1 MNQQLEKLNPDG
13 ALSLCLISFIG
24 TVGLSAL
31 MILPILVG
39 SYVDYLGFAED
50 TAGWISAANLAGI
63 AVMTLVVSL
72 KTKHWPLAKIAGYGL
87 AAMILFDILTL
98 FFHSLPSFTALR
110 FASGM
115 GGGAAQAAV
124 AAAIAR
130 LMHSDKG
137 FGIYIAFQFLLPAIG
152 LFAFPALLPDIGFN
166 GMIEILIVLE
176 VISLLMV
183 PVLMNYPLPK
193 RRKDAEVDS
202 DVFEV
207 GLILQKPALLSIIGL
222 CIYGAANAAIWA
234 YADRMGINSGLS
246 NEGTGSVLSIVT
258 TIAVLGALLVV
269 WLQDKLGHIRPLSAG
284 IACQIVAM
292 LILIYFASPVGYAL
306 GIGLYNI
313 AWAFTWPYF
322 LSIQADLDHT
332 GTVVVA
338 GQFSNLVGNSMGPA
352 MAAFFVGG
360 GEYVPA
366 IWMACALFVASLLP
380 MLAIYRMKLL
390 PVSAQAT

>member
-1 MNQQLEKLNPDG
+1 MQHYLKKLNPDG
-13 ALSLCLISFIG
+13 VPSLCLVSFIG

-39 SYVDYLGFAED
+39 SYIDYLGFAED

-63 AVMTLVVSL
+63 AVMTLIVSL

-87 AAMILFDILTL
+87 VVMIVFDILTL
-98 FFHSLPSFTALR
+98 YSHSPPSFAALR

-130 LMHSDKG
+130 LVHSDKG

-152 LFAFPALLPDIGFN
+152 LFALPALLPEIGFN
-166 GMIEILIVLE
+166 GMLQILIAME

-183 PVLMNYPLPK
+183 PVLMNYTLQK
-193 RRKDAEVDS
+193 HSRDAEADS
-202 DVFEV
+202 DLFEIS
-207 GLILQKPALLSIIGL
+207 LILQKPAMLSIVGL

-234 YADRMGINSGLS
+234 YADRMGINVGLS
-246 NEGTGSVLSIVT
+246 SEATGTALSIVAA
-258 TIAVLGALLVV
+258 IAVLGALLVV
-269 WLQDKLGHIRPLSAG
+269 WVQDKFGHIAPLGIG

-292 LILIYFASPVGYAL
+292 LILIYFSSPLGFVL

-352 MAAFFVGG
+352 MAAFLVGSG

-366 IWMACALFVASLLP
+366 LWMAVTMFVGSLLL
-380 MLAIYRMKLL
+380 MLAIYRLKVL
-390 PVSAQAT
+390 PDRSS

>member
-1 MNQQLEKLNPDG
+1 MNRYLKKLNPDG
-13 ALSLCLISFIG
+13 APSLCLVSFIG

-50 TAGWISAANLAGI
+50 TAGWISAANLSGI
-63 AVMTLVVSL
+63 ALMTLVVSL

-87 AAMILFDILTL
+87 VVMIVFDILTL
-98 FFHSLPSFTALR
+98 YFHSLPSFAVLR

-137 FGIYIAFQFLLPAIG
+137 FGIYIAFQFILPAIG

-166 GMIEILIVLE
+166 GMIIILIVLE
-176 VISLLMV
+176 VVALLMV
-183 PVLMNYPLPK
+183 PVLMNYPLPASSL
-193 RRKDAEVDS
+193 DAEADS
-202 DVFEV
+202 DVFEI
-207 GLILQKPALLSIIGL
+207 GLILQKPAMLSILGL
-222 CIYGAANAAIWA
+222 CAYGAANAAIWA
-234 YADRMGINSGLS
+234 YADRMGINVGLS
-246 NEGTGSVLSIVT
+246 NEDTGTVLSIVT
-258 TIAVLGALLVV
+258 TIAVLGALFVI
-269 WLQDKLGHIRPLSAG
+269 WLQDRFGHLVPLSTG
-284 IACQIVAM
+284 IACQIVG
-292 LILIYFASPVGYAL
+292 LLLLIYFASPIGYIVGM
-306 GIGLYNI
+306 GLYNI

-352 MAAFFVGG
+352 MAAFLVGSG

-366 IWMACALFVASLLP
+366 LWMAVTMFVGSLLL
-380 MLAIYRMKLL
+380 MLAIYRLKVL
-390 PVSAQAT
+390 PDRSS

>member
-1 MNQQLEKLNPDG
+1 MNRYLKKLNPDG
-13 ALSLCLISFIG
+13 APSLCLVSFIG

-50 TAGWISAANLAGI
+50 TAGWISAANLSGI
-63 AVMTLVVSL
+63 AVMTLIVSL

-87 AAMILFDILTL
+87 VVMIVFDILTL
-98 FFHSLPSFTALR
+98 YSHSLPSFAVLR

-137 FGIYIAFQFLLPAIG
+137 FGIYIAFQFILPAIG

-166 GMIEILIVLE
+166 GMLITLIVLE
-176 VISLLMV
+176 VVALLMV
-183 PVLMNYPLPK
+183 PVLINYPLPVSSH
-193 RRKDAEVDS
+193 DAEADS
-202 DVFEV
+202 DVFEI
-207 GLILQKPALLSIIGL
+207 GLIMQKPAMLSILGL
-222 CIYGAANAAIWA
+222 CAYGAANAAIWA
-234 YADRMGINSGLS
+234 YADRMGIYVGLS
-246 NEGTGSVLSIVT
+246 NEDTGTVLSIVT
-258 TIAVLGALLVV
+258 TIAVLGALFVI
-269 WLQDKLGHIRPLSAG
+269 WLQDKLGHLGPLSAG
-284 IACQIVAM
+284 IACQIVG
-292 LILIYFASPVGYAL
+292 LVLLIYLASPVGYIL
-306 GIGLYNI
+306 GMGLYNI

-338 GQFSNLVGNSMGPA
+338 GQFSNLVGNSIGPA
-352 MAAFFVGG
+352 MAAFLVGSG

-366 IWMACALFVASLLP
+366 LWMAVAMFVGSLLL
-380 MLAIYRMKLL
+380 MLAIYRLKVL
-390 PVSAQAT
+390 PARSA